1 MSVAVFALGIVGV
14 SFLWGF
20 AVGAI
25 GNGLG
30 RRGTALAAAKRRSR
44 PF

>member
-1 MSVAVFALGIVGV
+1 MSIAVFALGIVGV
-14 SFLWGF
+14 SFLWGC
-20 AVGAI
+20 AVGAL

-30 RRGTALAAAKRRSR
+30 KRWTALPASKRRSR